1 MRCAVI
7 ILNWNG
13 VEMMRKFLPSVVENS
28 QEADVIVADNGSTDD
43 SLSMLEREFPTVKTI
58 VLDKN
63 YGFAEGYNRAIMGGA
78 LPSTHQHPQANCDDG
93 VLGAGHLPK
102 YEYVV
107 LLNSDVE
114 VTKDWLTPLV
124 AFMDKHPDCAACQ
137 PKLLASHDK
146 QMFEYAGAAGGFI
159 DKFGYP
165 YCRGRIFSTV
175 EKDEGQYDSPLEI
188 HWATGACMMVRTKD
202 YIDCGG
208 LDGRFFAHNEEID
221 LCWRMRIY
229 GKKIYCVTDSKV
241 YHVGGGTLPQGNP
254 RKTYLNFRN
263 NLTMLYKNLPQKN
276 LKKVMRVRYWLDRVA
291 MLQSLA
297 KGNIADVKAIMK
309 ARKDFE
315 EWKQD
320 FAKDRA
326 DIQENRKLNESQDL
340 TNKSILWQYFALQK
354 KKYSELFA

>member
-1 MRCAVI
+1 MIAVI

-58 VLDKN
+58 ALDKN
-63 YGFAEGYNRAIMGGA
+63 YGFAEGYNRAIKQVKGE
-78 LPSTHQHPQANCDDG
+78 
-93 VLGAGHLPK
+93 

-124 AFMDKHPDCAACQ
+124 SFMDKHQNCAACQ
-137 PKLLASHDK
+137 PKLLAYHDK

-175 EKDEGQYDSPLEI
+175 EKDEGQYDKTLEI

-202 YIDCGG
+202 YLDYGG

-229 GKKIYCVTDSKV
+229 GKKIYCVPDSKV

-254 RKTYLNFRN
+254 RKTHLNFRN
-263 NLTMLYKNLPQKN
+263 NLTMLYKNLPEKD
-276 LKKVMRVRYWLDRVA
+276 LKKVMTARYWLDRVA
-291 MLQSLA
+291 MLQSLL
-297 KGNIADVKAIMK
+297 KGNLADVKAIMK
-309 ARKDFE
+309 ARKDFKAWQE
-315 EWKQD
+315 DYAEC
-320 FAKDRA
+320 RRS
-326 DIQENRKLNESQDL
+326 IQSKRLLDPKHDL
-340 TNKSILWQYFALQK
+340 VGKSILWQYFVLGN
-354 KKYSELFA
+354 KKYSQL

>member
-1 MRCAVI
+1 MRTAVI

-13 VEMMRKFLPSVVENS
+13 AEMIKKFLPSVVEHS
-28 QEADVIVADNGSTDD
+28 LEADVIVADNGSTDD
-43 SLSMLEREFPTVKTI
+43 SLSMLAREFPTVKTI

-63 YGFAEGYNRAIMGGA
+63 YGFAEGYNRAIKQVEG
-78 LPSTHQHPQANCDDG
+78 
-93 VLGAGHLPK
+93 K

-114 VTKDWLTPLV
+114 VTEDWLTPLLS
-124 AFMDKHPDCAACQ
+124 FMDENPDCAACQ
-137 PKLLASHDK
+137 PKLLAYHDK

-175 EKDEGQYDSPLEI
+175 EKDEGQYDSPLAI

-202 YIDCGG
+202 YLDYGG

-221 LCWRMRIY
+221 LCWRLRII
-229 GKKIYCVTDSKV
+229 GKKIYCVTGSKV

-254 RKTYLNFRN
+254 RKTHLNFRN
-263 NLTMLYKNLPQKN
+263 NLTMLYKNLPQKD
-276 LKKVMRVRYWLDRVA
+276 LKKVMRARYWLDRVA

-297 KGNIADVKAIMK
+297 KGNIADVKAIMN
-309 ARKDFE
+309 ARKDFAN
-315 EWKQD
+315 WKSD

-326 DIQENRKLNESQDL
+326 HIQANRKLNESQDL
-340 TNKSILWQYFALQK
+340 TNKSILWQYFGKQK
-354 KKYSELFA
+354 KKFYEIFA